1 MGAQMEHLTQM
12 VTFAHV
18 VQSGSFA
25 AAARRLGVAT
35 SVTSKHVSKL
45 EKKLGAR
52 LLNRSTRRLSLT
64 EAGAA
69 YFEHCA
75 RIVEE
80 IDSSGNAI
88 ERLQARPCG
97 LLRVTAPPS
106 LVTQHLVPMLGK
118 FRQRYPD
125 IDLEFDVSNRVVD
138 LAQEGFDLALRVTRI
153 PADNMIAR
161 KLAYLRMVLCASP
174 SYLQARGTPRQINE
188 LESHDCLLFSLADPE
203 ATWRFRL
210 DGQLVTVPVRAVF
223 RANATD
229 PLYQLAL
236 GGMGIALLPSFV
248 AGQDIREGRLI
259 QLLPEYQ
266 PDYGSDLFAM
276 YLPHRYVA
284 PKLRVFVDFLLEQIG
299 SEPYWDVGIV
309 DVAHT
314 RESA

>member
-1 MGAQMEHLTQM
+1 MGAQMEQLTHM

-18 VQSGSFA
+18 VQTGSFA

-35 SVTSKHVSKL
+35 SVTSKHVAKL

-106 LVTQHLVPMLGK
+106 FVTQHLVPMLGE
-118 FRQRYPD
+118 FRRRYPD
-125 IDLEFDVSNRVVD
+125 VDLEFDVSNRLID
-138 LAQEGFDLALRVTRI
+138 LAQEGFDLALRVTRT
-153 PADNMIAR
+153 PADNLIAR
-161 KLAYLRMVLCASP
+161 KLAHLRVVLCASP
-174 SYLQARGTPRQINE
+174 AYLKKRGIPQE
-188 LESHDCLLFSLADPE
+188 AGDLASHDCLLFSLADPD
-203 ATWRFRL
+203 ANWRFQSR
-210 DGQLVTVPVRAVF
+210 GRIIKVPVRAAF
-223 RANATD
+223 RANAAD
-229 PLYQLAL
+229 PLHQLAL
-236 GGMGIALLPSFV
+236 EGMGIAMLPSYMV
-248 AGQDIREGRLI
+248 GQDIQHNRLV
-259 QLLPEYQ
+259 QLLPDLL
-266 PDYGSDLFAM
+266 PDSETDFYAV

-284 PKLRVFVDFLLEQIG
+284 PKLRAFVDFLVEQIG
-299 SEPYWDVGIV
+299 PEPYWDAALATINVP
-309 DVAHT
+309 
-314 RESA
+314 R